1 MATKRDPLFRLRGPD
16 IPGPSRSSAVP
27 RIAAGSVDSA
37 SATDSTAMAS
47 PMDSADS
54 AADVVSA
61 AQSTWT
67 AIIGTNEKLVKLA
80 KLQNIGQA
88 RRNRELWHRTWRW
101 RMVAVSIL
109 TGLVLF
115 FVKTI
120 YMSIENYPVLRT
132 WWDEAHRDPAR
143 YLKWGAVVPNARDSA
158 GGILSV
164 AMGTVNEGTG
174 PGKSTGVTMRQVATV
189 IDRYPIAVVANLL
202 LTWKNLSRKG
212 ALFLRACIK
221 YFEVDNP
228 QTRRRVNGAGRL
240 NLLHFQGQLAD
251 YMSGDWTPERM
262 ISNAASTGDS
272 NMITRES
279 LWKSWQASAMNGNIW
294 YDLFPQT
301 ADGLAK
307 VPLMNCLIGSTAG
320 SNISAEM
327 DFRSLV
333 NGGLVNVA
341 TVETSRKRADGLA
354 KVPLMNCLIGSTAGS
369 NISAEMDF
377 RSLVN
382 GGLVNVATVETSQ
395 GESVNALLGKCFGSL
410 PQGMAG
416 DCAAQKRSGAV
427 DGALGMG
434 MVGPGFMG
442 MIPGPVIV
450 LMTIG
455 GAAAGAIVGGAAA
468 EESCAAS
475 DCKNTKR

>member
-341 TVETSRKRADGLA
+341 TVETS
-354 KVPLMNCLIGSTAGS
+354 
-369 NISAEMDF
+369 
-377 RSLVN
+377 
-382 GGLVNVATVETSQ
+382 Q